1 MMRRGFVMKERAM
14 VESGVAAARWAVVV
28 NLVLALVKVAT
39 GLIGNSYALVA
50 DGIESTADIFSSL
63 IVWGGLRLA
72 VKPAD
77 QEHPYG
83 HGKAEGLAAMAVAF
97 MLLMAAIVIA
107 IQSVREIR
115 TPHHSPEWY
124 TLVVLVV
131 VIGVK
136 EMLFRYSFG
145 IGRKLGSAA
154 VTTDAWH
161 HRSDALTSAA
171 AFIGISIALAGGP
184 GYESADDWAALAAA
198 GVIVWNGMRLMRSAV
213 DEMMDVSVA
222 ANVIRDVEETAMG
235 VAGVVSVEKCR
246 IRKVGLHLAMD
257 IHVRVDGNI
266 TVRQGH
272 EVAHRVKERLVAMKH
287 RIGDVIIHVEP
298 N

>member
-1 MMRRGFVMKERAM
+1 MKERAM

-131 VIGVK
+131 VVGVK

-222 ANVIRDVEETAMG
+222 ANVIRDVEETALG